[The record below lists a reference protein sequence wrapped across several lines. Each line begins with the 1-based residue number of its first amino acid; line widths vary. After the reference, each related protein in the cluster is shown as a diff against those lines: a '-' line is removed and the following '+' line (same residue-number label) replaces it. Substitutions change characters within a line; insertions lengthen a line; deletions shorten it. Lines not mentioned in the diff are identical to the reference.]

1 MYRLAIAAVLVFTGC
16 NKEIQTKN
24 YLSYKYVKC
33 ECDGDAK
40 IFFKEGLYQ
49 CECGKIPPAKN
60 ARIIKDKTIECP
72 TVITEIFM
80 SKEFNSPITLCK
92 GRFLNLG
99 EKTKII
105 RVNK

>member
-1 MYRLAIAAVLVFTGC
+1 MYRLAIAAVLVFAGC

-24 YLSYKYVKC
+24 HLSYKYVKC
-33 ECDGDAK
+33 NCDGDTK
-40 IFFKEGLYQ
+40 IFFKDGFYQ
-49 CECGKIPPAKN
+49 CECGKN
-60 ARIIKDKTIECP
+60 TRIIKDKTIECP

-105 RVNK
+105 RINK